1 MSSATNPHINFLLK
15 FPIGVVDMLTQELE
29 VQNANA
35 FLIFNQKTVELLRK
49 MATNLQL
56 KTIIS
61 DSDSGHSQADELRK
75 RKQELKDL
83 LMELHAKIKKRG

>member
-15 FPIGVVDMLTQELE
+15 FPIGVIDMLRQELE

-49 MATNLQL
+49 MATNLHVN
-56 KTIIS
+56 TIIS
-61 DSDSGHSQADELRK
+61 DSDCNHSQADEMRN
-75 RKQELKDL
+75 RKQELKDF
-83 LMELHAKIKKRG
+83 LMELHAKIKKRT